1 MKVLVVDD
9 DEILVDKIAAGLDW
23 EKFGV
28 SKVFTAN
35 NIRKAREILQKT
47 SVQLLIT
54 DIEMPLGNGLELARW
69 VQEEQMGCKYIF
81 ISSYAFFAYA
91 QEAIKL
97 QSSQYLLKPFSNE
110 ELSKAIE
117 NVISAIKKEQ
127 NGEIEKLKRQKE
139 QYWTEYLE
147 NREADYDRKAGDKE
161 GFFVMLVK
169 DFSGEKELQLDQ
181 ELLGNTV
188 REEWEN
194 QGILCEAVIRAGEM
208 QWFLV
213 GRGKTEI
220 DLLAEQLGAT
230 LLQKFQTCY
239 VYYSMEKNALW
250 ESAEVLRDVA
260 CHAVPGDTCVVNAAR
275 WKKRREA
282 KLEDEFALWKAEI
295 ENAENCRYMGNK
307 IIQCI
312 EQEFKQAQVTYRV
325 FERLRRILSQLI
337 FLWLEQQKLQSFM
350 FFNEEEFDQKYEQS
364 ICSLDSMRSFI
375 RWIFERMDGY
385 RHVDTRKE
393 SLVKE
398 IKKYIGENLKGELT
412 RKELAGVV
420 YLSEDYVAKIFMEE
434 TGISLSNYV
443 VQKRMK
449 KAQEYLANTDW
460 GIAKIAM
467 EVGYTNFSYFSKT
480 FRGFADC
487 TPNEYRKKNN
497 SVK

>member
-1 MKVLVVDD
+1 M
-9 DEILVDKIAAGLDW
+9 VDKIAAGLDW
-23 EKFGV
+23 EKLGV

-81 ISSYAFFAYA
+81 ISSYASFAYA

-97 QSSQYLLKPFSNE
+97 QTSQYLLKPFSNE
-110 ELSKAIE
+110 ELSKTIE
-117 NVISAIKKEQ
+117 KVISAIKKEQ
-127 NGEIEKLKRQKE
+127 NGEMEKRKQQKE

-147 NREADYDRKAGDKE
+147 NRRQSIHADDE
-161 GFFVMLVK
+161 FFVMLVK
-169 DFSGEKELQLDQ
+169 DFSGEKELQLDR

-194 QGILCEAVIRAGEM
+194 QGIFCEAVIRAGEM

-213 GRGKTEI
+213 GRGETEI
-220 DLLAEQLGAT
+220 DLLAERLGAI
-230 LLQKFQTCY
+230 LRQKFQTCY
-239 VYYSMEKNALW
+239 VYYYCMDEKELCEIADALRQV
-250 ESAEVLRDVA
+250 ALR
-260 CHAVPGDTCVVNAAR
+260 AVPGDACAINVTR
-275 WKKRREA
+275 WRQRREA
-282 KLEDEFALWKAEI
+282 KLEDEFALWKTEI
-295 ENAENCRYMGNK
+295 ENAENCRYIGNK

-350 FFNEEEFDQKYEQS
+350 FFNEEEFERKYEQS

-398 IKKYIGENLKGELT
+398 IKKYIDENLKGELT
-412 RKELAGVV
+412 RRELAGVV

-434 TGISLSNYV
+434 TGISLSGYV

-449 KAQEYLANTDW
+449 KAQEYLVNTDW

-497 SVK
+497 FVK